1 MLINLMPIRR
11 VVIVYKP
18 AKKCSDLIKDY
29 VCEFEKKNIRVDTVW
44 VDEVR
49 KGDLENYDLIVAMGG
64 DGTLLRISWS
74 LYERLPLI
82 LPIPCGRRTVLY
94 EDLNAI
100 PANRIIERILSGR
113 FYLERV
119 YRVKAI
125 YDGIQQYA
133 LNEIAIITHDFGRA
147 LLMNI
152 DIRTPYNNTSFILEG
167 DGVIIAS
174 PTGSSAYAL
183 SANGPIVEPGITSM
197 LLIPLNPITLN
208 ITPILLHPFSTINI
222 RPKDYSDLYIDGM
235 RMKTLPPGS
244 KVVIRMD
251 NNELRVI
258 RIHEKRNLV
267 KRVLEGRTT
276 KFV

>member
-1 MLINLMPIRR
+1 MKLMPIRKI
-11 VVIVYKP
+11 VIVYKP

-29 VCEFEKKNIRVDTVW
+29 VYEFKRRNIRVDTVW

-49 KGDLENYDLIVAMGG
+49 KGDLENYDLILAMGG

-94 EDLNAI
+94 EDLNNIA
-100 PANRIIERILSGR
+100 ASEIIDRVLSGR
-113 FYLERV
+113 FYIERV
-119 YRVKAI
+119 HRVKAV
-125 YDGIQQYA
+125 YAGNQEYA
-133 LNEIAIITHDFGRA
+133 LNEVAIITHDFGRA
-147 LLMNI
+147 LLI
-152 DIRTPYNNTSFILEG
+152 DVDVITPYNNTSFVLEG

-183 SANGPIVEPGITSM
+183 SANGPIVEPGVTGM
-197 LLIPLNPITLN
+197 LFISLNPITLN
-208 ITPILLHPFSTINI
+208 ITPIFIHPFSTIMV

-235 RMKTLPPGS
+235 RLETLSPNS
-244 KVVIRMD
+244 KVIIKMD
-251 NNELRVI
+251 NNELRII
-258 RIHEKRNLV
+258 RINEKRNLV

-276 KFV
+276 RFT

>member
-1 MLINLMPIRR
+1 MKLMPIRKI
-11 VVIVYKP
+11 VIVYKP

-29 VCEFEKKNIRVDTVW
+29 VYEFKRRNIRVDTVW

-49 KGDLENYDLIVAMGG
+49 KGDLENYDLILAMGG

-94 EDLNAI
+94 EDLNNIA
-100 PANRIIERILSGR
+100 ASEIIDRVLSGR
-113 FYLERV
+113 FYIERV
-119 YRVKAI
+119 HRVKAV
-125 YDGIQQYA
+125 YAGNQEYA
-133 LNEIAIITHDFGRA
+133 LNEVAIITHDFGRA
-147 LLMNI
+147 LLI
-152 DIRTPYNNTSFILEG
+152 DVDVITPYNNTSFVLEG

-183 SANGPIVEPGITSM
+183 SANGPIVEPGVTGM
-197 LLIPLNPITLN
+197 LFIPLNPITLN
-208 ITPILLHPFSTINI
+208 ITPIFIHPFSTIMV

-235 RMKTLPPGS
+235 RLETLSPNS
-244 KVVIRMD
+244 EVIIKMD
-251 NNELRVI
+251 NNELRII
-258 RIHEKRNLV
+258 RINEKRNLV

-276 KFV
+276 RFT

>member
-1 MLINLMPIRR
+1 MKLMPIRKI
-11 VVIVYKP
+11 VIVYKP

-29 VCEFEKKNIRVDTVW
+29 VYEFERRNVRVDTVW

-49 KGDLENYDLIVAMGG
+49 KGDLENYDLILAMGG

-94 EDLNAI
+94 EDLNNIA
-100 PANRIIERILSGR
+100 ASEIIDRVLSGR
-113 FYLERV
+113 FYIERV
-119 YRVKAI
+119 HRVKAV
-125 YDGIQQYA
+125 YAGNQEYA
-133 LNEIAIITHDFGRA
+133 LNEVAIITHDFGRA
-147 LLMNI
+147 LLI
-152 DIRTPYNNTSFILEG
+152 DVDIITPYNNTSFVLEG

-183 SANGPIVEPGITSM
+183 SANGPIVEPGVTGM
-197 LLIPLNPITLN
+197 LFIPLNPITLN
-208 ITPILLHPFSTINI
+208 ITPILIHPFSTIMI

-235 RMKTLPPGS
+235 RLETLSPNS
-244 KVVIRMD
+244 KVIIKMD
-251 NNELRVI
+251 NNELRII
-258 RIHEKRNLV
+258 RINEKRNLV

-276 KFV
+276 RFT